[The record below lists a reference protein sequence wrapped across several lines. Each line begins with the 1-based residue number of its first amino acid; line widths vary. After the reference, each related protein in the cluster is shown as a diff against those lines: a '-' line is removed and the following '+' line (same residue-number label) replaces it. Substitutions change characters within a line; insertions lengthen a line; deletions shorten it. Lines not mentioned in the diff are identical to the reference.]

1 MPWPDAKTYTEKV
14 KMQEGKP
21 VYEIGSRT
29 VQVGSPEDKDVKEN
43 GVAHF
48 LTNPTRETPNAYQI
62 GSISIPKGDP
72 PSDKQLKAFQEAQ
85 LAIGG
90 SEKQI
95 DILTR
100 AQIGILPAAYE
111 RAHPTPAEFLKKVQ
125 IDPKTGDASVGN
137 LHFGASDWPAYK
149 DMILNNGS
157 KDPQLMG
164 SLEKLANSQNSE
176 TTLGESVISKPNP
189 SGEHLLANFRP
200 DEHGDMHYKN
210 ATIRKEDYPL
220 LAESLTKSPKDVA
233 FIEAEA
239 NKPAP
244 HVVEVP
250 RDERTAAELAK
261 KIERVAAADKDPE
274 TQRVLENI
282 PDSRFGNLAK
292 KNEAVEKEL
301 LTDKD
306 HVNLVLGADGKGAI
320 AAPGFSTDGSVNSV
334 SHNDKSGFTTVHMT
348 DGRGN
353 PRDLSYKEPL
363 GEDRNGD
370 PIHNPLHKL
379 EALEKG
385 NQFAVSVGS
394 DGKSGTLD
402 LPGLDGKPVEVPIG
416 HAPPP
421 LPSVP
426 MEVGVP
432 YPSR

>member
-1 MPWPDAKTYTEKV
+1 MKLKF
-14 KMQEGKP
+14 
-21 VYEIGSRT
+21 
-29 VQVGSPEDKDVKEN
+29 QVGSPEDKDVKEN

-239 NKPAP
+239 AGGDFLDQEENQDGAHTVVGKALP
-244 HVVEVP
+244 HFRQEECGEAARVSEYSRSQIRP
-250 RDERTAAELAK
+250 RLRA
-261 KIERVAAADKDPE
+261 
-274 TQRVLENI
+274 
-282 PDSRFGNLAK
+282 
-292 KNEAVEKEL
+292 
-301 LTDKD
+301 
-306 HVNLVLGADGKGAI
+306 
-320 AAPGFSTDGSVNSV
+320 
-334 SHNDKSGFTTVHMT
+334 
-348 DGRGN
+348 
-353 PRDLSYKEPL
+353 
-363 GEDRNGD
+363 
-370 PIHNPLHKL
+370 
-379 EALEKG
+379 
-385 NQFAVSVGS
+385 
-394 DGKSGTLD
+394 
-402 LPGLDGKPVEVPIG
+402 
-416 HAPPP
+416 
-421 LPSVP
+421 
-426 MEVGVP
+426 
-432 YPSR
+432 